1 MRVVNEVTIDALRE
15 LVNIGMGRA
24 AAAISEIT
32 ARPIDVE
39 IPVVEVLRS
48 FEGKHLPD
56 INQHVAVR
64 VAMPFNGAI
73 TGQGLLVLS
82 QEGAGRLV
90 HLLMGHERL
99 GSGFD
104 EDEQSALLEVGN
116 ITLNRV
122 VGMLLNELDAE
133 VEYQVPHL
141 HLRGVEDTVDL
152 ISDLHPCNAGG
163 MLVRAGLRI
172 ASEDVCGYL
181 MLLLPDEDLDR
192 LLDAVTKLAA

>member
-1 MRVVNEVTIDALRE
+1 MRVVDETTLDALRE

-32 ARPIDVE
+32 ARPIEVE
-39 IPVVEVLRS
+39 VPVVEVLQS
-48 FEGKHLPD
+48 FEGKNLPEID
-56 INQHVAVR
+56 QQVAAR
-64 VAMPFNGAI
+64 VAMPFDGAI
-73 TGQGLLVLS
+73 CGQGLLVLS
-82 QEGAGRLV
+82 QDGAGRLV
-90 HLLMGHERL
+90 QLLMGHERL
-99 GSGFD
+99 GTGFD

-122 VGMLLNELDAE
+122 VGMLLNELGEE
-133 VEYQVPHL
+133 VEYQVPYL

-152 ISDLHPCNAGG
+152 ISDLHPCNQGG

-181 MLLLPDEDLDR
+181 MLLLPNEDLDR
-192 LLDAVTKLAA
+192 LLAAVAKLAA